1 MRLLWMAFLAAALA
15 LVVATSAP
23 EPSSAQSSVTISG
36 AVVNGTDGGT
46 LPPELLV
53 LMLVRG
59 PDGRL
64 VSTSQAFTDETGR
77 FQSSDLPLVAG
88 GTYAFSVE
96 YSGVPYTSALSL
108 EDLSEDVRLTVY
120 ETTQDVSVVRVT
132 RQVMVI
138 AEVVEKDR
146 EIAAIEFVH
155 LSNDSDRTLL
165 PDLAN
170 PARMS
175 FLRFSLPPQ
184 AGELEVQSDLPGR
197 EIISMGTGFAV
208 ISPVVPGDHSVEFS
222 YSFPYSN
229 DVVSYRQ
236 AFLQGAEVY
245 QVLVPDRLVQVEVAP
260 LGREATIDIQGTV
273 YQAWEG
279 RDFKPGQGIELK
291 LLHLPEPSVLAR
303 LEKSITSGAFWRVAI
318 PSILGAVLVS
328 LLIFS
333 GLRGRAG
340 SRVA

>member
-1 MRLLWMAFLAAALA
+1 MRLLCMVVLAAALA
-15 LVVATSAP
+15 LVVVTSGP
-23 EPSSAQSSVTISG
+23 EPSFAQGSLTISG
-36 AVVNGTDGGT
+36 VVVNGTDGGT

-53 LMLVRG
+53 LMLVTS

-64 VSTSQAFTDETGR
+64 VATSQAISDETGR
-77 FQSSDLPLVAG
+77 FQSSELPLVAE

-96 YSGVPYTSALSL
+96 YAGVLYTSTLSRKA
-108 EDLSEDVRLTVY
+108 LSEDVRLTVY

-138 AEVVEKDR
+138 AEVIEKDR

-155 LSNDSDRTLL
+155 LSNESDRTLL

-184 AGELEVQSDLPGR
+184 ARELEVQSDLPGR
-197 EIISMGTGFAV
+197 EIISVGTGFAV
-208 ISPVVPGDHSVEFS
+208 TSPVVPGDHSVEFT
-222 YSFPYSN
+222 YLFPYR
-229 DVVSYRQ
+229 DDTVSYRQ

-260 LGREATIDIQGTV
+260 LDREAPINIQGTV

-303 LEKSITSGAFWRVAI
+303 LEKSITSGAFWQVAL
-318 PSILGAVLVS
+318 PSILGAVLVF
-328 LLIFS
+328 LLIFG
-333 GLRGRAG
+333 GLKGRVG
-340 SRVA
+340 SRVT